1 MQILPKLL
9 LGFLVTGIV
18 SMGTNLPA
26 VEAAAA
32 QPVETIVQQEAVD
45 GGWSVTQ
52 GSTKIDKHT
61 RKVFS
66 QALYGLVGCT
76 YEPVALL
83 GKQVAAG
90 TNYCLL
96 CRLTPVVPNAE
107 SHWGLVYIY
116 EDLQGHAELKEVH
129 DLVLGKEESK

>member
-1 MQILPKLL
+1 MI
-9 LGFLVTGIV
+9 GIM
-18 SMGTNLPA
+18 SMGMNQSD
-26 VEAAAA
+26 VEAAAQQA
-32 QPVETIVQQEAVD
+32 GAIAMQQEAVD

-129 DLVLGKEESK
+129 DLVLGKDESK

>member
-1 MQILPKLL
+1 MI
-9 LGFLVTGIV
+9 GIM
-18 SMGTNLPA
+18 SMGMNQSD
-26 VEAAAA
+26 VEAAAQQA
-32 QPVETIVQQEAVD
+32 GAIAMQQEAVD

-52 GSTKIDKHT
+52 GSTKIDKHM

-129 DLVLGKEESK
+129 DLVLGKDESK